1 MTQEADKL
9 RRAMNGIDDSMPNA
23 AELRSRLAEEERQLD
38 KLARSARERD
48 AMTSRKSFQEDIN
61 MESRGRND
69 QNRRERS
76 RNKREF

>member
-1 MTQEADKL
+1 
-9 RRAMNGIDDSMPNA
+9 MNGIDDTMPNA

-48 AMTSRKSFQEDIN
+48 AMTSRKSFLEDIN

-76 RNKREF
+76 RGKREF